1 VEETLVEQ
9 AVLAELATLPAGRQH
24 SSLAMVAL
32 ALARVLDGEPSGSAA
47 AAAAKELVATLAK
60 LGLIT
65 MSPVRE
71 VSPNSHSKLDTGD
84 ELDKIRKRRNEAS
97 T

>member
-1 VEETLVEQ
+1 
-9 AVLAELATLPAGRQH
+9 
-24 SSLAMVAL
+24 
-32 ALARVLDGEPSGSAA
+32 
-47 AAAAKELVATLAK
+47 
-60 LGLIT
+60 